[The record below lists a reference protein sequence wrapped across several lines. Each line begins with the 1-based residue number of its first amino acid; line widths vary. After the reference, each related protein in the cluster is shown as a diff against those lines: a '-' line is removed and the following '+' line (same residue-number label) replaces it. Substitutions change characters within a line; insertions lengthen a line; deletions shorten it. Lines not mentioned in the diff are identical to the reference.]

1 MVREFYIVSVKNRF
15 LLKCQGNVRE
25 FYNFQFV
32 SNDEKQII
40 ASLRAVFLTFWKQAK
55 SF

>member
-1 MVREFYIVSVKNRF
+1 MSGKTGY

-32 SNDEKQII
+32 SNDKKQTM
-40 ASLRAVFLTFWKQAK
+40 AGAVFLIFWIQA
-55 SF
+55 

>member
-1 MVREFYIVSVKNRF
+1 MSVKNEY
-15 LLKCQGNVRE
+15 LPKCQGNVRE

-32 SNDEKQII
+32 SNDEKQKF
-40 ASLRAVFLTFWKQAK
+40 AMAVFY